1 MRIYHFLIFFSCSAV
16 FFMTWTTYHSNFRHS
31 TIEENFYNPTLRG
44 LVCAALREKY
54 APMKSLKITDKE
66 DFLIDIMLLL
76 SCSWEANSLV
86 REKYRVGLHSCCNA
100 TEELVLTRQNMKKGQ
115 HITYE
120 TEKKNRLVDDS
131 LFNMFPE
138 SIPWKASNLYKR
150 CAVVGNSGILKNS
163 SCGSTIDQ
171 ADFVIRMNLAPINFS
186 RDVGVKTNMITAN
199 PTQIM
204 NSYPK
209 LKEDPKP
216 LEKKMS
222 DYGNAALLMP
232 AFSFQFCTA
241 TSFQVYKALH
251 PKRQVLFFNPKYL
264 QELHSYWR
272 ERGQKAYRL
281 STGLIMA
288 SIALELCEEVH
299 LYGFWPFYFD
309 LSQRPLTNHYYD
321 DIKATGL
328 HAMPTEFLQLL
339 NLHSVGVIHLHI
351 GQCQ

>member
-1 MRIYHFLIFFSCSAV
+1 MRFNHVLIFLSCCTA
-16 FFMTWTTYHSNFRHS
+16 FLFTWTTYRFNFRRS
-31 TIEENFYNPTLRG
+31 TTKENPNSSTLTR

-76 SCSWEANSLV
+76 SCTWEV
-86 REKYRVGLHSCCNA
+86 DPVVQEKYRVALHSCCNA
-100 TEELVLTRQNMKKGQ
+100 TEELVLTRQNTKKGQ
-115 HITYE
+115 HINYE
-120 TEKKNRLVDDS
+120 TEKKSKLVDAS

-138 SIPWKASNLYKR
+138 SIPWKAANLYKR
-150 CAVVGNSGILKNS
+150 CAVVGNGGILKNS

-171 ADFVIRMNLAPINFS
+171 ADFVIRMNLAPLNFS

-199 PTQIM
+199 PSQIM

-209 LKEDPKP
+209 LTEDPKP

-241 TSFQVYKALH
+241 TSFKVHQALH

-264 QELHSYWR
+264 RELHSYWKQK
-272 ERGQKAYRL
+272 GQKAFRL

-288 SIALELCEEVH
+288 SIALELCEEVY

-321 DIKATGL
+321 DIKASGF
-328 HAMPTEFLQLL
+328 HAMPTEFLQLV
-339 NLHSVGVIHLHI
+339 NLHSMGVIHLHI
-351 GQCQ
+351 GQCL